1 MVRQAGF
8 RGGGYAVLIFGQ
20 LLGRLKMINKLN
32 PDSAHLRGFLAT
44 SASIFALGLGASAMA
59 QPDDAPIPIDVI
71 DEDDIPDA
79 DEDRIVVTGSRIR
92 KNSFTSTSPL
102 QTIDAETVADLGLID
117 IQDVL
122 QNTTVVQGVQL
133 DQQFNANFVSNAGPG
148 GSAVSLRGLGAD
160 RTLLL
165 INGRRVAPAGIE
177 GAPSFP
183 DTSIL
188 PSSMLQRIDILLDG
202 ASSVYGSDAVAGVV
216 NVILRDEFEG
226 VQLDAFRTA
235 PFENAA
241 GTEQRY
247 SIMIGDTGER
257 GSFIVAAEYLH
268 FEEVNGNDRDWMFA
282 TDFGPDAF
290 LLPGGGTRELAGPVD
305 FAPFDAD
312 GDGTSDSVRR
322 QFGDLTRS
330 QQFAAFP
337 FGGVLTPRPG
347 TANPAFGV
355 FGNFENWDGDGD
367 QLDGPAALIRQ
378 GDQFIPE
385 FQRFNVYATSKY
397 DLSDWVEGTE
407 AFFEFN
413 MSNRQSKSES
423 SQAETLDVQ
432 VTTSNLF
439 SPFTAFGQTANI
451 TFRPFQPFQD
461 ENNTELTQYR
471 LFAGLRGDLGFGKLP
486 DWEYELY
493 GGYTRSQGFSERTG
507 LREVEFLRS
516 LEHELD
522 GNGNIVCT
530 EPIANPTAPLA
541 STETLEP
548 CIPFNAFDPGL
559 TPLDGSRP
567 QITGANDPRVI
578 DYLRGVRTIDTFV
591 DEAIISGYFTGPIF
605 DLPAGPV
612 QLLLGGEA
620 RETALETRADDVAAR
635 GLLSGFFLDRPSNG
649 DVHVWELFGEIFIP
663 VFKDSPLGQNLELE
677 GAGRFTNHEFY
688 GSNFTYS
695 GKMSYSPVDFFT
707 IKSTVG
713 SSFRAPGLREL
724 FLEGQSGFQNV
735 ADPCVVPGLAQT
747 DTDMD
752 GVTDT
757 YSPGAPN
764 ADGTFANDRR
774 DPQTLANCVAEGI
787 DPVMLGLGITPGS
800 AEVFRAGNI
809 GLDPETS
816 FAFSG
821 GIVFEQ
827 PFTDAFDLRF
837 SATYWDIKVKGSVLT
852 PTAQFL
858 VDSCYTSA
866 NFPNDPFC
874 TRRVR
879 DPNDMFLSEI
889 DATPFNIA
897 EDKASGIDINM
908 SYNQDFTLGGEAFS
922 VALDT
927 VSTLSRR
934 VNDLTILPGAPAV
947 FDEDAGEI
955 GLPRWRST
963 ATARVNWEDFTL
975 FWQARHIGKQVD
987 ELEERPANCFDPTM
1001 NIDFARCYTV
1011 PHTVFHDTSVAWRKE
1026 SFTIRVGLN
1035 NVFDKAPPQV
1045 DEDVGGTLNS
1055 RSVPLGVGYDL
1066 LGRRV
1071 FFNVTA
1077 NF

>member
-1 MVRQAGF
+1 MFTNSKLKKRLMLLSTTSLAGAALMTASAF
-8 RGGGYAVLIFGQ
+8 AQDDDAVDQI
-20 LLGRLKMINKLN
+20 
-32 PDSAHLRGFLAT
+32 DD
-44 SASIFALGLGASAMA
+44 SASIV
-59 QPDDAPIPIDVI
+59 DDAG
-71 DEDDIPDA
+71 DEDT
-79 DEDRIVVTGSRIR
+79 IVVTGSRIR
-92 KNSFTSTSPL
+92 KNTFTSTSPL
-102 QTIDAETVADLGLID
+102 QTIDSETIADLGLID
-117 IQDVL
+117 VQDVL
-122 QNTTVVQGVQL
+122 QNSTVVQGVQL

-235 PFENAA
+235 PFENAS

-247 SIMIGDTGER
+247 SIMFGDSGER
-257 GSFIVAAEYLH
+257 GNFILAAEYVHFAELH
-268 FEEVNGNDRDWMFA
+268 GNDRDWMFA

-290 LLPGGGTRELAGPVD
+290 LLPNGGTRRLAGPVD
-305 FAPFDAD
+305 FVPTDLD
-312 GDGTSDSVRR
+312 GDGVNETLRR
-322 QFGDLTRS
+322 QFGDGTRS
-330 QQFAAFP
+330 QQFVAFP
-337 FGGVLTPRPG
+337 FGAVLLPRPG
-347 TANPAFGV
+347 TTNPAFGV
-355 FGNFENWDGDGD
+355 FNGFEIWDGDGD
-367 QLDGPAALIRQ
+367 QLDGPATLIRQ
-378 GDQFIPE
+378 GDQYIPE
-385 FQRFNVYATSKY
+385 FQRFNVFATAKY

-413 MSNRQSKSES
+413 MSNRQSRAES
-423 SQAETLDVQ
+423 SLAEIIDPQ
-432 VTTSNLF
+432 ITTNNLF
-439 SPFTAFGQTANI
+439 SPFTAFGQTGNV

-461 ENNTELTQYR
+461 TNETELTQYR
-471 LFAGLRGDLGFGKLP
+471 LFAGLKGDLGFGRLP
-486 DWEYELY
+486 DWEYEISA
-493 GGYTRSQGFSERTG
+493 GYTRSHGFSERTG
-507 LREVEFLRS
+507 IRETEFLRS
-516 LEHELD
+516 LDHVLD
-522 GNGNIVCT
+522 ANGNIVCSDLI
-530 EPIANPTAPLA
+530 PNPTAPFA
-541 STETLEP
+541 GTETLEP
-548 CIPFNAFDPGL
+548 CIPFNVFDPGL
-559 TPLDGSRP
+559 TPLDGSIP
-567 QITGANDPRVI
+567 QITSANDPRVI

-591 DEAIISGYFTGPIF
+591 DEAIITGYFTGPIF
-605 DLPAGPV
+605 ELPAGEV
-612 QLLLGGEA
+612 KLLLGGEA
-620 RETALETRADDVAAR
+620 RETALETKADDVAAR

-649 DVHVWELFGEIFIP
+649 DVHIWELFGEIFIP

-695 GKMSYSPVDFFT
+695 GKMSYSPVDFLT
-707 IKSTVG
+707 VNSTVG

-735 ADPCVVPGLAQT
+735 TDPCVIPGLAQT
-747 DTDMD
+747 DTNGD
-752 GVTDT
+752 GQTDT
-757 YSPGAPN
+757 YTPGPPIPGGDPV
-764 ADGTFANDRR
+764 DGPFQNDRR
-774 DPQTLANCVAEGI
+774 SILLKDNCRLEGLDPT
-787 DPVMLGLGITPGS
+787 MLGLGITPGS

-816 FAFSG
+816 FAYSG
-821 GIVFEQ
+821 GIVLEQ

-837 SATYWDIKVKGSVLT
+837 SATYWNIKVNGAVLT

-858 VDSCYTSA
+858 IDSCYTSA

-897 EDKASGIDINM
+897 EDRASGIDINM
-908 SYNQDFTLGGEAFS
+908 SYNQDFTLGGEAFN

-934 VNDLTILPGAPAV
+934 VNDLTILPGAPPV

-955 GLPRWRST
+955 GLPKWRST
-963 ATARVNWEDFTL
+963 ATARLSWEDFTL

-987 ELEERPANCFDPTM
+987 ELEERPTNCFDPL
-1001 NIDFARCYTV
+1001 NGVDFPRCYTV
-1011 PHTVFHDTSVAWRKE
+1011 PHTVFHDASVAWRKE
-1026 SFTIRVGLN
+1026 AFTIRVGIN

-1045 DEDVGGTLNS
+1045 DEDVGGIVDI
-1055 RSVPLGVGYDL
+1055 RSVPIGVGYDL
-1066 LGRRV
+1066 LGRRA

>member
-1 MVRQAGF
+1 MFTKTTKENRLLLMSTSSLAG
-8 RGGGYAVLIFGQ
+8 A
-20 LLGRLKMINKLN
+20 M
-32 PDSAHLRGFLAT
+32 FLST
-44 SASIFALGLGASAMA
+44 SAFA
-59 QPDDAPIPIDVI
+59 QPASDGVCDPNDATDPDCVAEVGPSDDF
-71 DEDDIPDA
+71 A
-79 DEDRIVVTGSRIR
+79 DEADRDTIVVTGSRIR
-92 KNSFTSTSPL
+92 KNSFNSTSPL
-102 QTIDAETVADLGLID
+102 QTVDAETIADLGLID

-122 QNTTVVQGVQL
+122 QSTTVVQGVQL

-148 GSAVSLRGLGAD
+148 GSAVNLRGLGSD

-188 PSSMLQRIDILLDG
+188 PSSMVQRIDILLDG

-216 NVILRDEFEG
+216 NVVLRDEFEG
-226 VQLDAFRTA
+226 IQLDAFRTV

-247 SIMIGDTGER
+247 SLLMGDTGER
-257 GSFIVAAEYLH
+257 GSFLVAAEYVH
-268 FEEVNGNDRDWMFA
+268 SEELNGNERDWMFA

-290 LLPGGGTRELAGPVD
+290 LLPGGGTRSLAGPVD
-305 FAPFDAD
+305 FVPTDLD
-312 GDGTSDSVRR
+312 GDGVNETLRR
-322 QFGDLTRS
+322 QFGDGTRE

-337 FGGVLTPRPG
+337 FNGVLIPRPG

-355 FGNFENWDGDGD
+355 FGNFENWDGDFD

-378 GDQFIPE
+378 GDQLIPE
-385 FQRFNVYATSKY
+385 FQRFNVFATAKY

-413 MSNRQSKSES
+413 MSNRQS
-423 SQAETLDVQ
+423 SQKDSLAETLDVQ
-432 VTTSNLF
+432 VTTNNLF

-451 TFRPFQPFQD
+451 TFRPFQPWLD
-461 ENNTELTQYR
+461 TTETELTQYR
-471 LFAGLRGDLGFGKLP
+471 MFAGLKGDLGFGTLP
-486 DWEYELY
+486 DWDYEVY
-493 GGYTRSQGFSERTG
+493 GGYTRSHGFSERTG
-507 LREVEFLRS
+507 VREDRFIQS
-516 LEHELD
+516 LEHMLD
-522 GNGNIVCT
+522 GSGNIVCANLI
-530 EPIANPTAPLA
+530 PNPTGPLA
-541 STETLEP
+541 SVETPEQ
-548 CIPFNAFDPGL
+548 CIPFNVFDPGL
-559 TPLDGSRP
+559 TPLDGSLPR
-567 QITGANDPRVI
+567 ITGANDPRVVN
-578 DYLRGVRTIDTFV
+578 YLRGVRTIDTFV
-591 DEAIISGYFTGPIF
+591 DEAIIGGFFTGPIL
-605 DLPAGPV
+605 DLPAGEV
-612 QLLLGGEA
+612 KLLLGGEA
-620 RETALETRADDVAAR
+620 RETALETKADDVAAR

-649 DVHVWELFGEIFIP
+649 DVHLWELFGEIFIP
-663 VFKDSPLGQNLELE
+663 VFKDAPLAQNLELE

-695 GKMSYSPVDFFT
+695 GKMSYNPVDFFT
-707 IKSTVG
+707 VKATVG

-724 FLEGQSGFQNV
+724 FLQGQSGFQNV
-735 ADPCVVPGLAQT
+735 TDPCVVPGLAQV

-757 YSPGAPN
+757 YN
-764 ADGTFANDRR
+764 AGPDNDGDGFGDNDPRLR
-774 DPQTLANCVAEGI
+774 GSQLTIQNCQAEGL
-787 DPVMLGLGITPGS
+787 DPFSLGLGITPGS
-800 AEVFRAGNI
+800 AEVFRAGNV

-821 GIVFEQ
+821 GIVFDQ

-837 SATYWDIKVKGSVLT
+837 SATYWDIKVKGAVLT

-858 VDSCYTSA
+858 VDSCYTSS

-874 TRRVR
+874 TRRLR

-908 SYNQDFTLGGEAFS
+908 SYNQDLTVGGEAINLS
-922 VALDT
+922 LDT
-927 VSTLSRR
+927 VTTLSRR
-934 VNDLTILPGAPAV
+934 INDLTILPGAPAV

-955 GLPRWRST
+955 GQPRWRST

-975 FWQARHIGKQVD
+975 FWQARHIGKQQD
-987 ELEERPANCFDPTM
+987 EIDDRPLNCFDPVN
-1001 NIDFARCYTV
+1001 NIDFQRCYSV
-1011 PHTVFHDTSVAWRKE
+1011 PHVVYHDASVAWRKDA
-1026 SFTIRVGLN
+1026 FTIRVGVN
-1035 NVFDKAPPQV
+1035 NVLDKAPPQV
-1045 DEDVGGTLNS
+1045 DEDVGGIINA
-1055 RSVPLGVGYDL
+1055 RSVPIGVGYDL
-1066 LGRRV
+1066 IGRRA

>member
-1 MVRQAGF
+1 M
-8 RGGGYAVLIFGQ
+8 IK
-20 LLGRLKMINKLN
+20 KMN
-32 PDSAHLRGFLAT
+32 PESALLRGILAT
-44 SASIFALGLGASAMA
+44 SASVIALGVSAPVFA
-59 QPDDAPIPIDVI
+59 QDDEVEQIADDDSALDDAA
-71 DEDDIPDA
+71 DDDT
-79 DEDRIVVTGSRIR
+79 IVVTGSRIR
-92 KNSFTSTSPL
+92 KNTFTSTSPL
-102 QTIDAETVADLGLID
+102 QSVDAETVADLGLVD

-226 VQLDAFRTA
+226 VQLDAFRTV

-257 GSFIVAAEYLH
+257 GSFIVSAEYVH
-268 FEEVNGNDRDWMFA
+268 FEEMRGNDRDWMFA

-290 LLPGGGTRELAGPVD
+290 LLPNGGTRSLAGPVD
-305 FAPFDAD
+305 FVPQPD
-312 GDGTSDSVRR
+312 GSLRR
-322 QFGDLTRS
+322 QFGDGTRS

-337 FGGVLTPRPG
+337 FGGVLIPRPG

-367 QLDGPAALIRQ
+367 QLDGPATLIRQ
-378 GDQFIPE
+378 GDQFLPE
-385 FQRFNVYATSKY
+385 FQRFNVFATAKY

-407 AFFEFN
+407 AFLEFN
-413 MSNRQSKSES
+413 MSNRQARVES
-423 SQAETLDVQ
+423 SQAEILDVQ
-432 VTTSNLF
+432 VTTDNLF
-439 SPFTAFGQTANI
+439 SPFTAFGQTANV
-451 TFRPFQPFQD
+451 TVRPFQPFRD
-461 ENNTELTQYR
+461 ENNSELTQYR
-471 LFAGLRGDLGFGKLP
+471 LFAGLRGDMAFGNLP
-486 DWEYELY
+486 DWDYEISA
-493 GGYTRSQGFSERTG
+493 GYTRSQGFSERTG
-507 LREVEFLRS
+507 LRENEFLRS
-516 LEHELD
+516 LDHVLD
-522 GNGNIVCT
+522 GSGNIVCSD
-530 EPIANPTAPLA
+530 PVPNPNGPLA
-541 STETLEP
+541 SLETVEP

-559 TPLDGSRP
+559 YPLDGSIP
-567 QITGANDPRVI
+567 QITSANDPRVI

-591 DEAIISGYFTGPIF
+591 DEAIITGFFTGPIF
-605 DLPAGPV
+605 ELPAGEV
-612 QLLLGGEA
+612 KLLLGGEA
-620 RETALETRADDVAAR
+620 RETALETRADDTAAR

-649 DVHVWELFGEIFIP
+649 SVAIWELFGEIFIP
-663 VFKDSPLGQNLELE
+663 VFKDSALGQNLELE

-695 GKMSYSPVDFFT
+695 GKMSYSPVDFLT
-707 IKSTVG
+707 INSTVG

-735 ADPCVVPGLAQT
+735 TDPCVVPGLAQT

-757 YSPGAPN
+757 YTPGAPN
-764 ADGTFANDRR
+764 ADGTFENDGR
-774 DPQTLANCVAEGI
+774 DPQALANCVTEGI
-787 DPVMLGLGITPGS
+787 DPTMLGIGITPGS

-827 PFTDAFDLRF
+827 PFSDAFDLRL
-837 SATYWDIKVKGSVLT
+837 SATYWDIKVKGAVLT

-858 VDSCYTSA
+858 VTSCYTSA

-897 EDKASGIDINM
+897 QDKASGIDINM
-908 SYNQDFTLGGEAFS
+908 SYNQDFTLGGEAFNI
-922 VALDT
+922 ALDT
-927 VSTLSRR
+927 VSTLTRR
-934 VNDLTILPGAPAV
+934 TNDTTILPGAPAV

-955 GLPRWRST
+955 GLPKWRST
-963 ATARVNWEDFTL
+963 ATARLNWEDFTL
-975 FWQARHIGKQVD
+975 FWQARHIGKQRD
-987 ELEERPANCFDPTM
+987 ELEERPANCFDPSM
-1001 NIDFARCYTV
+1001 GIDFERCYSV
-1011 PHTVFHDTSVAWRKE
+1011 PHVVYHDASVAWRKE
-1026 SFTIRVGLN
+1026 NFTIRVGVN
-1035 NVFDKAPPQV
+1035 NVLDKAPPQV
-1045 DEDVGGTLNS
+1045 DEDVSGLLNS
-1055 RSVPLGVGYDL
+1055 RSVPIGVGYDYI
-1066 LGRRV
+1066 GRRA